1 MTQKFAVLAIVP
13 GNTQSQFIVV
23 QDEDP
28 ISALQTAAQSLIDD
42 GATDAQLVAVFTAED
57 LSGVLEQLSS
67 LD

>member
-57 LSGVLEQLSS
+57 LSGVLEQLNS